1 MRKNSNSQTRSYI
14 IFTYS
19 NIKDALRAKMELS
32 KRRDILGDK
41 RVEVTLLLDEEA
53 ILRGKDLSHTEK
65 MFQSESN
72 TN

>member
-41 RVEVTLLLDEEA
+41 RVEVTLLLDEEI
-53 ILRGKDLSHTEK
+53 ILRGKDLSHT
-65 MFQSESN
+65 
-72 TN
+72 

>member
-1 MRKNSNSQTRSYI
+1 M
-14 IFTYS
+14 FTYS

-53 ILRGKDLSHTEK
+53 ILRGKDLSHT
-65 MFQSESN
+65 
-72 TN
+72 

>member
-41 RVEVTLLLDEEA
+41 RVEVTLLLDEEV
-53 ILRGKDLSHTEK
+53 ILRGKDLSHT
-65 MFQSESN
+65 
-72 TN
+72 